1 MSPLLGYSDLL
12 SSMPAVAAAP
22 RSESRDLEWSVPT
35 LIQSR
40 AARKPKTAA
49 LRLLQSS
56 DLKRIPWLVHG
67 FSTRPGGTT
76 TTYGGRSLNVGFTR
90 DDPRATVEHNRK
102 MALLAAGAASKGK
115 PWPLVTVRQVHS
127 DLIHVVRARKS
138 GLKQAPLVGD
148 GVVTDLRRIVL
159 GILTADCFP
168 VLLVDTR
175 KKAVGAFHAGWRGT
189 VKRIVEKGVGIM
201 RLEFGSRPED
211 IHAAIGP
218 GIQNCSFEVGEEVE
232 EAFHTQFEYA
242 AELFHSVQESDA
254 VRERYPMLFM
264 NQRAPGHGDPC
275 IKLHLDLREANRRQL
290 LAAGVPEENIT
301 ALKDCTVCQPRKFFS
316 HRAERGKTG
325 RMLALIGIQ

>member
-1 MSPLLGYSDLL
+1 
-12 SSMPAVAAAP
+12 
-22 RSESRDLEWSVPT
+22 VPT
-35 LIQSR
+35 STNTR
-40 AARKPKTAA
+40 AAHPRKSINPTP
-49 LRLLQSS
+49 LQSA
-56 DLKRIPWLVHG
+56 DLKRVPWLVHG
-67 FSTRPGGTT
+67 FTTRPGGFTAI
-76 TTYGGRSLNVGFTR
+76 YGSHSLNLGFTK
-90 DDPRATVEHNRK
+90 DDLRANVERNRK
-102 MALLAAGAASKGK
+102 AALVAAGAASKGK
-115 PWPLVTVRQVHS
+115 PWPLITLRQIHS
-127 DLIHVVRARKS
+127 DLIHVVRSRKTGLPKHARF
-138 GLKQAPLVGD
+138 VGD
-148 GVVTDLRRIVL
+148 GLVTDLRGVAL

-168 VLLVDTR
+168 VLLVDTK

-232 EAFHTQFEYA
+232 GQFHSQFEYA
-242 AELFHSVQESDA
+242 GELFHRVQESDA

-290 LAAGVPEENIT
+290 LDAGVPAANIT
-301 ALKDCTVCQPRKFFS
+301 ALKDCTVCMPRKFFS

-325 RMLALIGIQ
+325 RQMALVGIK

>member
-1 MSPLLGYSDLL
+1 
-12 SSMPAVAAAP
+12 
-22 RSESRDLEWSVPT
+22 VPT
-35 LIQSR
+35 LTHAQ
-40 AARKPKTAA
+40 AAKRQKSAA

-56 DLKRIPWLVHG
+56 DLRSLPWLVHG
-67 FSTRPGGTT
+67 FTTRPGGFTAI
-76 TTYGGRSLNVGFTR
+76 YGSHTLNLGFTK
-90 DDPRATVEHNRK
+90 DDLRANVERNRN
-102 MALLAAGAASKGK
+102 AVLVAAGAASKGK
-115 PWPLVTVRQVHS
+115 PWPLITLRQVHS
-127 DLIHVVRARKS
+127 DMIHVVRSRK
-138 GLKQAPLVGD
+138 PERFVGD
-148 GVVTDLRRIVL
+148 GLVTDIRGVAL

-168 VLLVDTR
+168 VLLVDTK

-232 EAFHTQFEYA
+232 EQFHSQFEYA
-242 AELFHSVQESDA
+242 AALFHRVQESDP

-290 LAAGVPEENIT
+290 LAAGVPAANIT
-301 ALKDCTVCQPRKFFS
+301 ALKECTVCQPRKFFS

-325 RMLALIGIQ
+325 RMLALVGIKPG